1 MNITINKLKSVLFR
15 NSVTNMLISS
25 LKLRY
30 NDKLETGSY
39 KHHNLNCSL
48 TAIKQIHKEGKKYL
62 KASQVPG
69 RRCTDFDVYRK
80 NISLNGNTQDSV
92 NSLYL

>member
-48 TAIKQIHKEGKKYL
+48 TAIKPVQLRTDRYIKKA
-62 KASQVPG
+62 KS
-69 RRCTDFDVYRK
+69 T
-80 NISLNGNTQDSV
+80 
-92 NSLYL
+92 